1 MGLIKA
7 TLQQMSSVEKN
18 KPLGK
23 AVPVQ
28 FNPTSL
34 RLSVSNQ
41 SESGQALGVRTRQH
55 LAAGST
61 KLTMQLVFDTADE
74 GTTEQPVSVRGKTK
88 LVLQFLE
95 PVKQGTK
102 DAPPRVRFQW
112 GDLIFDGIM
121 DSATEDID
129 FFAENGT
136 PLRAKVDV
144 AITGQRTKDLKLQSG
159 PGGSDPPSP
168 DQSNNAGPGTTGA
181 GAQPNRTDT
190 AKGGESAAAFVQ
202 RQGLDP
208 AAWRAIANQVDD
220 PLSLPAGLPINFS
233 AAASLASGLA
243 SAAGFAAGVGQSI
256 GDAINAATTAA
267 AGGTDSARREDA
279 RQAGFALSDAGGVGR
294 AVETAQASR
303 AQAAVGESVRGF
315 AGATGAAGTAGS
327 TGAAGTTA
335 AAGATGAAVAAA
347 AAGATGRAGGP
358 GAPAG
363 VPRGDRRQ
371 NWYGFGVPL
380 RSRIAPA
387 AAERAAVVFGARSV
401 GARPRTNEPPV
412 TDDPTVAP
420 WQQLPRLRTSE
431 RRGSH
436 GHASGGGCGCGG
448 RCGCGH

>member
-7 TLQQMSSVEKN
+7 TLQPMSSVEKN
-18 KPLGK
+18 KPLDG
-23 AVPVQ
+23 ALPVPVQ

-55 LAAGST
+55 LAAGAT

-74 GTTEQPVSVRGKTK
+74 GTTERPVSVRGKTR
-88 LVLQFLE
+88 LVAQFLE

-112 GDLIFDGIM
+112 GDFIFDGIM

-144 AITGQRTKDLKLQSG
+144 TITGQRTKDLKLQSG
-159 PGGSDPPSP
+159 PGASQPDEPPSP
-168 DQSNNAGPGTTGA
+168 LRPVNAGPGTSGA
-181 GAQPNRTDT
+181 ASQPNRTAT

-208 AAWRAIANQVDD
+208 AAWRAIANQIDD
-220 PLSLPAGLPINFS
+220 PLSLPAGLAINFS
-233 AAASLASGLA
+233 ASASVASGLA
-243 SAAGFAAGVGQSI
+243 SAAGFAAGIAQSI
-256 GDAINAATTAA
+256 TGAIGAA
-267 AGGTDSARREDA
+267 AASAGVTDSARREDV
-279 RQAGFALSDAGGVGR
+279 RQAGFALSNAGGVGR
-294 AVETAQASR
+294 AVETAQANR
-303 AQAAVGESVRGF
+303 ATAAVGDSVRGF
-315 AGATGAAGTAGS
+315 AGATGASGAAVVSGASGPS
-327 TGAAGTTA
+327 GAAAASGAAG
-335 AAGATGAAVAAA
+335 GSGAAVA
-347 AAGATGRAGGP
+347 
-358 GAPAG
+358 
-363 VPRGDRRQ
+363 VQRGDRRQ
-371 NWYGFGVPL
+371 NGYGFGVPL

-387 AAERAAVVFGARSV
+387 AAERAAVVFGTRTL
-401 GARPRTNEPPV
+401 GARPRSNEPLV

-420 WQQLPRLRTSE
+420 WKALPRPRTIE
-431 RRGSH
+431 RRG
-436 GHASGGGCGCGG
+436 GHAHPGGSGGCGCGG